1 VAAPAHGALA
11 GFVVAYLAVSLAVG
25 AYAATRVRGAADYA
39 SARRRFGTALVTATV
54 FATWFG
60 AETVLGIPA
69 TFVKEGLRGLVADPF
84 SALACLALVALAFA
98 RPLFRLDLI
107 TLGDYFRGRYGRAA
121 EVALTL
127 AIAFSYLGWI
137 AAQLVALGLAM
148 NVLSGGMIDTRTGI
162 LAGAAVVLA
171 CTMAGGMLS
180 VAFTDFFQAAVIV
193 AGLGY
198 VTWVVVDLAGGAA
211 PVLEAAAD
219 SGRMRLLPEA
229 DLRSVLAWI
238 SAALVVVLGSVP
250 QQDVLQRITSS
261 RDEGTSVRSTF
272 LGGVVYFAVASLPIL
287 LICAALVIDARLVG
301 KLIDDDS
308 QLILPTLILERTPF
322 AVQVLFFGALVS
334 AILST
339 ASAVLLAPAVALA
352 ENVVRPI
359 VKPRDDRAVL
369 AMMRLTVLGVA
380 VAVTVMALSSKLSI
394 YQLVNESGKVV
405 LVSSFVPLAAG
416 LYWRRANALGAH
428 LSFFAGLL
436 TWIALEWMA
445 PEAAMPPALAG
456 FAAGVAGMVAGS
468 LLPARRTT
476 R

>member
-1 VAAPAHGALA
+1 MAAPAHGALA
-11 GFVVAYLAVSLAVG
+11 AFVAAYLAISLAVG
-25 AYAATRVRGAADYA
+25 AYAATRVRGASDYA
-39 SARRRFGTALVTATV
+39 TARRRFGTGLVTATV

-84 SALACLALVALAFA
+84 SALACLALVAIALA

-107 TLGDYFRGRYGRAA
+107 TLGDYFRSRYGRGA
-121 EVALTL
+121 EVALSLT
-127 AIAFSYLGWI
+127 IAFSYLGWI

-148 NVLSGGMIDTRTGI
+148 NVLSGGMIETRTGI

-211 PVLEAAAD
+211 PVFAAAAD
-219 SGRMRLLPEA
+219 SGRMRFLPEPDA
-229 DLRSVLAWI
+229 RSIFAWI

-261 RDEGTSVRSTF
+261 RDEPTSVRATF
-272 LGGVVYFAVASLPIL
+272 LGGLVYFAVASLPVL
-287 LICAALVIDARLVG
+287 LICAALVIDAPLVQR
-301 KLIDDDS
+301 LIDEDA
-308 QLILPTLILERTPF
+308 QLILPTLILERTP
-322 AVQVLFFGALVS
+322 ALVQVMFFGALVS

-359 VKPRDDRAVL
+359 AKPSGDRAVL
-369 AMMRLTVLGVA
+369 LMMRLTVAALA
-380 VAVTVMALSSKLSI
+380 IAVTVMALTSRLSI

-416 LYWRRANALGAH
+416 LYWKRANARGAH
-428 LSFFAGLL
+428 WSIAAGLVV
-436 TWIALEWMA
+436 WIALEWLA
-445 PEAAMPPALAG
+445 PEATVPPALAG
-456 FAAGVAGMVAGS
+456 FFAAIAGMAAGS
-468 LLPARRTT
+468 LVPVRRSAP
-476 R
+476 